1 MVIEERT
8 CIHCGETKQ
17 IPQPKNRNYASN
29 ICLDCSRQ
37 RSKEYQ
43 KKEAIREGRRIGI
56 MGRFPYPLEGKWAY
70 PTQKFNAM
78 AKKMKYIM
86 EREQWVEQIRIN
98 LDETLNNPLVMDW
111 IKSAKDDDKPAKRQ
125 KKINKDY
132 PDTRGMTWDEY
143 TAGLGDED
151 VDS

>member
-1 MVIEERT
+1 MKIEVRT
-8 CIHCGETKQ
+8 CIKCGEAKD
-17 IPQPKNRNYASN
+17 IPQPKDHANN
-29 ICLDCSRQ
+29 ICLDCSRTAS
-37 RSKEYQ
+37 REYQ
-43 KKEAIREGRRIGI
+43 KKAAIKDGRRIGV

-86 EREQWVEQIRIN
+86 EREQWIEQIKIN
-98 LDETLNNPLVMDW
+98 LEETMNNPLVMDW

-125 KKINKDY
+125 KKINKQY
-132 PDTRGMTWDEY
+132 PDTRGMTWEEY
-143 TAGLGDED
+143 TKGLGDDD